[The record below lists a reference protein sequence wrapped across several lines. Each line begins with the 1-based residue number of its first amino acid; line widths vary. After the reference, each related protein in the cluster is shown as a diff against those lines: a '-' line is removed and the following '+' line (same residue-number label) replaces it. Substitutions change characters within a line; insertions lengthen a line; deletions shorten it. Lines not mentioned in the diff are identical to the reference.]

1 MNNEF
6 EYVTYTEEEWPAT
19 PENDDVEADYDYDDW
34 VAGSGWAE
42 SADRTEA
49 LITQGR
55 TSAPQGKL
63 KARRAAA
70 SARLASGRLGSGLPT
85 GTVPAGGGP
94 GGSGAS
100 APPRTGRPGTAGPLG
115 RSRPVVAGR
124 TRRKLSRRN
133 LIIAGVTALA
143 LGVAL
148 GVALSGPDASWP
160 DSVAIVKQD
169 IQVACVNPN
178 VASDPGQVNFACA
191 KDTSQVLWVFALMT
205 SGDNPNFSDPPTGR
219 KGLEPISP
227 VQGGEVAWSLNLHHP
242 YNPASPTDSLAVAA
256 RAINNIIGGATV
268 TGQNGKQVVQPGLE
282 GNSANC
288 RRYTGSAALI
298 SRQGFPALCA
308 KPITTPQGEA
318 ALVADVYQR
327 WMSGA
332 PKQDAGNAAILFSNA
347 NNPGD
352 PRVQAILRSLGLIGQ

>member
-6 EYVTYTEEEWPAT
+6 EYVTYTEEEWPVT
-19 PENDDVEADYDYDDW
+19 PENDDGDADYDYDDW

-49 LITQGR
+49 LISQGR
-55 TSAPQGKL
+55 TSAPKGKL

-70 SARLASGRLGSGLPT
+70 HAASTRLGTSRLTSGMLT
-85 GTVPAGGGP
+85 GTLPAGGGL

-100 APPRTGRPGTAGPLG
+100 APPRAGRPAAA
-115 RSRPVVAGR
+115 SRRVVTGG

-133 LIIAGVTALA
+133 LVIAGVAALA
-143 LGVAL
+143 LGVTL
-148 GVALSGPDASWP
+148 GVAFSGPDASWP
-160 DSVAIVKQD
+160 DSVATVKQE
-169 IQVACVNPN
+169 IQVACDNPN
-178 VASDPGQVNFACA
+178 IASDPGQVNFACA

-205 SGDNPNFSDPPTGR
+205 SGDNPHFSDPPTGR
-219 KGLEPISP
+219 KGLEPINP
-227 VQGGEVAWSLNLHHP
+227 AQGGEVAWSLNLHHP

-268 TGQNGKQVVQPGLE
+268 TSQNGAQVVQPGLE
-282 GNSANC
+282 SSPANC
-288 RRYTGSAALI
+288 HRYTGSAALI
-298 SRQGFPALCA
+298 SRQGFPSLCA
-308 KPITTPQGEA
+308 RPITTPQGEA

-327 WMSGA
+327 WMVGA
-332 PKQDAGNAAILFSNA
+332 PSQDAGNAAILFGNA

-352 PRVQAILRSLGLIGQ
+352 PRVQAILRSLGLTGQ

>member
-6 EYVTYTEEEWPAT
+6 EYVTYTEDEWPAA
-19 PENDDVEADYDYDDW
+19 PENDDAPADYDYDDW

-49 LITQGR
+49 LISQGR
-55 TSAPQGKL
+55 TSAPKGKL

-70 SARLASGRLGSGLPT
+70 HAASARLGASLLT
-85 GTVPAGGGP
+85 GTRPAGGGL

-100 APPRTGRPGTAGPLG
+100 APPKRGRPA
-115 RSRPVVAGR
+115 VAGG
-124 TRRKLSRRN
+124 TRRKLSRRTMV
-133 LIIAGVTALA
+133 IGGGAALA
-143 LGVAL
+143 LGITL
-148 GVALSGPDASWP
+148 GVMLSRPDASWP
-160 DSVAIVKQD
+160 DSVATVKQE
-169 IQVACVNPN
+169 IQVACQNPN

-219 KGLEPISP
+219 DGLEPISP
-227 VQGGEVAWSLNLHHP
+227 AQGGEVAWSLNLHHP
-242 YNPASPTDSLAVAA
+242 YSPASPTDSLAVAA

-268 TGQNGKQVVQPGLE
+268 TGQNGAQVVQPGLE
-282 GNSANC
+282 SSPANC
-288 RRYTGSAALI
+288 QRYTGSPGLI

-308 KPITTPQGEA
+308 KPVTTPQGEA
-318 ALVADVYQR
+318 ALVADVYRR
-327 WMSGA
+327 WMVGA
-332 PKQDAGNAAILFSNA
+332 PSQDAANAAILFGNA